1 MRRTVQRIEQLLSP
15 VLSAVLVV
23 GITATVSAEET
34 NPTNVAS
41 AVGEA
46 AEIEF
51 FENEVRPLLVN
62 RCLECHGEEL
72 DEASLRLDSREAVLV
87 GSENGEVVVA
97 GDPAGSSLIEAIE
110 YHGEVQMPPDGP
122 MDETEVATLVR
133 WVRSGLPW
141 GASREI
147 APDMTAAEAIVV
159 AGEAH
164 WAFQPIK
171 RPVVPEIGDSAWPEN
186 DIDRFVLRRLR
197 DEGMEPAP
205 AADRRTWLRRVTF
218 DLIGLPPTMAE
229 VEAFERDR
237 EDGAFDRVVQRLLA
251 SPLYGQRWGRHW
263 LDVARYAD
271 TKGYVFTESTR
282 YPYAYTYRD
291 YVIESLNSDL
301 PYDEFLVEQIAA
313 DLLPDQDEKKR
324 LAALG
329 FLTLGRRFNKNIHD
343 IIDDRID
350 VVTRGLM
357 GLTVGCARCH
367 DHKYDPIPTADYY
380 SLYGVFASCT
390 EPKDPPLI
398 GTPEENEAFVEYEK
412 QAAEIQGRIDA
423 LISKEHETIP
433 GELRRLVTDYL
444 VYIVDNEPEKVLE
457 NDGAALSL
465 GRDEV
470 KPKIAERWRRYI
482 QELPEDDP
490 IFGPWKQLEVLEAD
504 DFADAARQTIANI
517 KATEGGDTQ
526 PTANAAVVAALL
538 AASPTSMSDV
548 ARVYGEL
555 LRSADDTWRASQ
567 QVEEGEPPVTL
578 DDPALEQLRQVL
590 YAEKTPTVVVR
601 KLVPDLLDRESKNT
615 LNKTN
620 QQLGDLKAS
629 SPAAPPRAMALL
641 DQATPHE
648 PHIFIRGS
656 VHNKGEQV
664 PRRFL
669 SLVAGQHAV
678 AFAEGSGRLEMAR
691 AIVADD
697 NPLTARVAVNRI
709 WQQHFGHGL
718 VRTSGDFGTRG
729 ESPTHPELL
738 DFLADDFR
746 ANGWSQKRLHRMIV
760 LSATYRQASDG
771 RPGCAAC
778 DPENR
783 LLWRMNR
790 RRLEY
795 EALRDALL
803 AVAGDIDTSLEGRS
817 VDLFKSPYSRRR
829 SVYGFIDRQDLPQVL
844 RVFDFAS
851 PDQSVP
857 QRPNTTVP
865 QQALYLMN
873 SPFVIEQA
881 KRLALRP
888 EVVEAESND
897 EVIRVLYECALS
909 RAPTNTELSSTLA
922 WLENEG
928 NAAGN
933 VPTTVERRK
942 ADGMAPLERLAQAL
956 LMTSEFAWA
965 D

>member
-1 MRRTVQRIEQLLSP
+1 MGLLS
-15 VLSAVLVV
+15 VAALLACATSVSSADEPKTDDST
-23 GITATVSAEET
+23 G
-34 NPTNVAS
+34 
-41 AVGEA
+41 AVGNA
-46 AEIEF
+46 AQIEF
-51 FENEVRPLLVN
+51 FENEVRPLLVT
-62 RCLECHGEEL
+62 RCLECHGDQL
-72 DEASLRLDSREAVLV
+72 DEASLRLDSREAVLA
-87 GSENGEVVVA
+87 GSENGQVVVE
-97 GDPAGSSLIEAIE
+97 GDPDASRLIEAIE
-110 YHGEVQMPPDGP
+110 YHGDVQMPPDAP
-122 MDETEVATLVR
+122 MEDAEVATLVR
-133 WVRSGLPW
+133 WVRAGLPW

-147 APDMTAAEAIVV
+147 APDMTSAEAIAA
-159 AGEAH
+159 AGAAH
-164 WAFQPIK
+164 WAFQPIT
-171 RPVVPEIGDSAWPEN
+171 RPAVPEIGDSAWPVN
-186 DIDRFVLRRLR
+186 DIDRFVLGKLR
-197 DEGMEPAP
+197 EEGMTPAP
-205 AADRRTWLRRVTF
+205 AVDRRTWLRRVTF
-218 DLIGLPPTMAE
+218 DLVGLPPTMAE
-229 VEAFERDR
+229 VEAFEGDR
-237 EDGAFDRVVQRLLA
+237 EDGAYDRVVQRLLA
-251 SPLYGQRWGRHW
+251 SPLHGQRWGRHW
-263 LDVARYAD
+263 LDIARYAD

-291 YVIESLNSDL
+291 YVIEALNRDL

-313 DLLPDQDEKKR
+313 DLLPDDGENAR

-398 GTPEENEAFVEYEK
+398 GTPAENEAYLEYEK

-423 LISKEHETIP
+423 LVSKEHETIP
-433 GELRRLVTDYL
+433 GELRRLVSDYL
-444 VYIVDNEPEKVLE
+444 VYIVENEPEKVLE
-457 NDGAALSL
+457 KDGAALSL

-470 KPKIAERWRRYI
+470 KPRIAERWRRYI
-482 QELPEDDP
+482 KKRPADDP
-490 IFGPWKQLEVLEAD
+490 VFTPWKQLAAIDTD
-504 DFADAARQTIANI
+504 DFATAAGQTIANLN
-517 KATEGGDTQ
+517 ATEGSDTQ
-526 PTANAAVVAALL
+526 PTSNPAVLAAL
-538 AASPTSMSDV
+538 ASASPTSMSDV
-548 ARVYGEL
+548 ARIYGEL
-555 LRSADDTWRASQ
+555 LTSVERAWQASQ
-567 QVEEGEPPVTL
+567 RVESGEAPKSL
-578 DDPALEQLRQVL
+578 DDPAQEQLRQVL
-590 YAEKTPTVVVR
+590 YAEKTPTVIKR
-601 KLVPDLLDRESKNT
+601 EMIPDLLDRESKNT
-615 LNKTN
+615 LNQTN
-620 QQLGDLKAS
+620 QELGDLKAS
-629 SPAAPPRAMALL
+629 SPAAPPRAMALS

-648 PHIFIRGS
+648 PHVFIRGS

-669 SLVAGQHAV
+669 SLIAGDNAAPFTQ
-678 AFAEGSGRLEMAR
+678 GSGRLEMAR
-691 AIVADD
+691 AVVAED

-718 VRTSGDFGTRG
+718 LRTSGDFGTRG

-760 LSATYRQASDG
+760 LSATYRQASDD
-771 RPGCAAC
+771 RPDCASR

-817 VDLFKSPYSRRR
+817 VDLFKAPYSRRR
-829 SVYGFIDRQDLPQVL
+829 SVYGFIDRQELPQVL

-851 PDQSVP
+851 PDQSIP
-857 QRPNTTVP
+857 QRSSTTVP
-865 QQALYLMN
+865 QQALYMMN

-881 KRLALRP
+881 KRLADRP
-888 EVVEAESND
+888 EVVEAESTR
-897 EVIRVLYECALS
+897 ELIRALYACALS
-909 RAPTNTELSSTLA
+909 RTPTDEEFSATQD
-922 WLENEG
+922 WLEHEDSFS
-928 NAAGN
+928 
-933 VPTTVERRK
+933 V
-942 ADGMAPLERLAQAL
+942 DGEDETSMQPLQRLAQAL
-956 LMTSEFAWA
+956 LMTSEFAWV